1 VLHASADGADD
12 TGGANGAGTE
22 TESRVGTGTEAETGT
37 VARTETETGTG
48 APKAS
53 AVAVTGASAG
63 GDVGLT
69 DFEGVVEYDLG
80 TATAVSIPRVDSGG
94 SDAANRETIA
104 DLAGSHDLIA
114 TAGAEA
120 LVTAGGADIE
130 PDVRFGTPEAVREAA
145 TKGLNVLLLATTDEL
160 SAHTDRLHEAN
171 LGYEV
176 VDAAED

>member
-1 VLHASADGADD
+1 MRGCVLHASADGVVG
-12 TGGANGAGTE
+12 TVGANGAGTE
-22 TESRVGTGTEAETGT
+22 TESRVGTGT

-80 TATAVSIPRVDSGG
+80 TVTAVSIPRVDSGG

-120 LVTAGGADIE
+120 LVTAGGA
-130 PDVRFGTPEAVREAA
+130 
-145 TKGLNVLLLATTDEL
+145 
-160 SAHTDRLHEAN
+160 
-171 LGYEV
+171 
-176 VDAAED
+176 

>member
-12 TGGANGAGTE
+12 TGGANGAGTETESRAGTE

-48 APKAS
+48 ASKAS

-80 TATAVSIPRVDSGG
+80 TVTAVSIPRVDSGG

-120 LVTAGGADIE
+120 LVTAGGLTSNPTCA
-130 PDVRFGTPEAVREAA
+130 
-145 TKGLNVLLLATTDEL
+145 
-160 SAHTDRLHEAN
+160 SARPKPSARRRRR
-171 LGYEV
+171 G
-176 VDAAED
+176 

>member
-1 VLHASADGADD
+1 MRGGVLHASADGVVG
-12 TGGANGAGTE
+12 TVGANGAGTE

-53 AVAVTGASAG
+53 AVAITGASAG

-80 TATAVSIPRVDSGG
+80 TVTAVSIPRVDSGG

-120 LVTAGGADIE
+120 LVTAGGPPTSNPTCA
-130 PDVRFGTPEAVREAA
+130 
-145 TKGLNVLLLATTDEL
+145 
-160 SAHTDRLHEAN
+160 SARPKPSARRRRRR
-171 LGYEV
+171 
-176 VDAAED
+176 